1 MTVVLIAM
9 MLSNG
14 DDADDDL
21 NVNEIGGNDFR
32 NDSANYIFIMIL
44 LMMMML
50 PVVKVMTMLLIV
62 KKSGGKIIL
71 VITLMAM
78 ILMKIIPLLTTYIA
92 TNYP

>member
-44 LMMMML
+44 LMMLML
-50 PVVKVMTMLLIV
+50 PVMKVMTMLIV
-62 KKSGGKIIL
+62 KRVRGRSSCW
-71 VITLMAM
+71 
-78 ILMKIIPLLTTYIA
+78 
-92 TNYP
+92 